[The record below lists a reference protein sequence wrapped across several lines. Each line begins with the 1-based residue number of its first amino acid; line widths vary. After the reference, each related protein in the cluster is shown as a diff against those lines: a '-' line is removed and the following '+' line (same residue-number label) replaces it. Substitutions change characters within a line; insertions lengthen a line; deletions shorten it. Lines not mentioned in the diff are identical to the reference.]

1 MKNGMAQDWSWERS
15 AREYIELYKMLLKES
30 KISRGNPRE

>member
-15 AREYIELYKMLLKES
+15 AKEYIELYKMLVK
-30 KISRGNPRE
+30 KVNCNAA